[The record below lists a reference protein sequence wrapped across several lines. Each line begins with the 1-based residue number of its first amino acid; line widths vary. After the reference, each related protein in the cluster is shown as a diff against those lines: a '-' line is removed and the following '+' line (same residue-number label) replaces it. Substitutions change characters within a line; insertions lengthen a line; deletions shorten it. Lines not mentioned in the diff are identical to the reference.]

1 MLSDILQL
9 IREDLENVYSLIEK
23 ELSSKASQ
31 KVSFTNLECSS
42 ADMIIRPAL
51 VILSSRI
58 YDGDPGKTAILAGAF
73 QFAYMASKMHSSIS
87 EGGSDLTCH
96 SPAMRDEVQ
105 LPILMGD
112 YLYSKAHMI
121 LFEAGITGMLG
132 VLAEII
138 CQVNE
143 GGILR
148 KKLGGHKP
156 VPQMFREI
164 ICKETGEFFGG
175 CCRLGACLA
184 GAPEEDQENMLRF
197 GRNLGM
203 AYGLQEQGASVEQ
216 TAVYTEKALKY
227 LLPVPDRPEKK
238 VLNQLVRMFSGGE
251 AAVRMVV

>member
-1 MLSDILQL
+1 MLSGILQL

-23 ELSSKASQ
+23 ELSG
-31 KVSFTNLECSS
+31 KVSQGGNFASLECSS

-58 YDGDPGKTAILAGAF
+58 YDGDPGKTAVLAGAF
-73 QFAYMASKMHSSIS
+73 QLAYMASRMHGSIS
-87 EGGSDLTCH
+87 EDGSDLTRH
-96 SPAMRDEVQ
+96 GPAMRDEVQ

-112 YLYSKAHMI
+112 YLYSKAYMI

-164 ICKETGEFFGG
+164 IRKETGEFFGG

-184 GAPEEDQENMLRF
+184 GAPEEDQESMRLF
-197 GRNLGM
+197 GQNLGM
-203 AYGLQEQGASVEQ
+203 AYGLQEQGVSFEQ

-227 LLPVPDRPEKK
+227 LTPVPDRPEKK
-238 VLNQLVRMFSGGE
+238 VLSQLVYMLSGGE